1 MRGFRKY
8 SVCVNSVLYCSADLF
23 EVLALQ
29 SPGMPRRG
37 VSSPVVLTT
46 MILLIM
52 TFLPFCL
59 AAGGGEGASAGPGTD
74 FLTYLITKAVLLM
87 W

>member
-1 MRGFRKY
+1 
-8 SVCVNSVLYCSADLF
+8 
-23 EVLALQ
+23 
-29 SPGMPRRG
+29 

-74 FLTYLITKAVLLM
+74 VLTRVQRRPARQLLM
-87 W
+87 DQCPAKLS

>member
-1 MRGFRKY
+1 LENIQFVWVQY
-8 SVCVNSVLYCSADLF
+8 STAWPIYF

-37 VSSPVVLTT
+37 VSSPVVLMT